1 MNVQIAAIKDSIKV
15 STGMVKLNWRLDW
28 PAKWTIFNTTCEP
41 AGKDHCTP
49 GGSYDTGLD
58 LCQHIYGYEGP
69 IKVSYEW
76 LRLGDTDMGTSKG
89 IILTPHRF
97 LEISEPEIIRMLIL
111 ETNPNKAICF
121 RTEELP
127 QYYNEYDRMERIY
140 FGLEPATNPEE
151 EKEIKYIF
159 PLISAKEPPS
169 KYTPKLSFKYLT
181 GLAQLKSILG
191 EDGIY
196 QKAKEYMEKEN
207 FDPIITPEDFKK
219 KISRAW
225 NWIQEIKSMIAEET
239 DPENLKNLKMKADI
253 FEIPEH
259 VSDEIKKELD
269 DSQRESFRL
278 FLEKMDSVDALTD
291 ETIKEIMM
299 DIQQQVGIKV
309 QKIFAGFYL
318 ILLGS
323 KQGPRLGPLLS
334 MLDKQWITDRL
345 NEAL

>member
-1 MNVQIAAIKDSIKV
+1 
-15 STGMVKLNWRLDW
+15 
-28 PAKWTIFNTTCEP
+28 
-41 AGKDHCTP
+41 
-49 GGSYDTGLD
+49 
-58 LCQHIYGYEGP
+58 
-69 IKVSYEW
+69 
-76 LRLGDTDMGTSKG
+76 
-89 IILTPHRF
+89 
-97 LEISEPEIIRMLIL
+97 
-111 ETNPNKAICF
+111 
-121 RTEELP
+121 
-127 QYYNEYDRMERIY
+127 
-140 FGLEPATNPEE
+140 
-151 EKEIKYIF
+151 
-159 PLISAKEPPS
+159 
-169 KYTPKLSFKYLT
+169 
-181 GLAQLKSILG
+181 
-191 EDGIY
+191 
-196 QKAKEYMEKEN
+196 
-207 FDPIITPEDFKK
+207 
-219 KISRAW
+219 
-225 NWIQEIKSMIAEET
+225 MIAEET